1 MAFRVEFSALAA
13 NKFRKLERPTRNRI
27 TAKLRDV
34 ADDPARHLTKLRS
47 VDAFRL
53 RVGDHRVILDVDWEG
68 RVLYVLT
75 LGHRSTVYR

>member
-1 MAFRVEFSALAA
+1 
-13 NKFRKLERPTRNRI
+13 LERPTRNRI

>member
-1 MAFRVEFSALAA
+1 M
-13 NKFRKLERPTRNRI
+13 
-27 TAKLRDV
+27 